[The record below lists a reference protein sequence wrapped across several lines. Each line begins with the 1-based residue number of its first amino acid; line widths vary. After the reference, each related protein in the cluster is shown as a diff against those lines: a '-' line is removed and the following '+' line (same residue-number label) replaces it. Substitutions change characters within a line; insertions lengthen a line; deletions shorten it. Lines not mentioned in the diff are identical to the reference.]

1 MRLSDLK
8 LSLHEL
14 RDKGFVPTLRTGS
27 TGVGYTLEQYLEVSE
42 NNLPIPDIGG
52 RTEVKAT
59 RLASTSLITLF
70 TFNKGVWQF
79 DQKEVLNRFGYIDA
93 KGRQALK
100 STVSSL
106 EENTQGFK
114 LTVDENEHA
123 VYLIHVPTSL
133 LVAKWSLWNLVSKFL
148 SKFERMLFVR
158 AEARNAQGTEEFHY
172 VEATILSEPDVETF
186 LSAMQHGVCMIDI
199 RMHLNEKGGVR
210 NRGTA
215 IRVRESEIPRLFS
228 KRMPLL

>member
-1 MRLSDLK
+1 MRLTDLT
-8 LSLHEL
+8 LTLREL
-14 RDKGFVPTLRTGS
+14 YNKGFVPTLRANS
-27 TGVGYTLEQYLEVSE
+27 TGVGYTLEHYLGVSE

-59 RLASTSLITLF
+59 RITSTSLITLF

-79 DQKEVLNRFGYIDA
+79 DQKEVLSRFGYKDA

-100 STVSSL
+100 STVNAV
-106 EENTQGFK
+106 EENAQGFK
-114 LTVDENEHA
+114 LTVDESEHTVA
-123 VYLIHVPTSL
+123 LIHVPSEV
-133 LVAKWSLWNLVSKFL
+133 LVAKWSLWTLVGKFL
-148 SKFERMLFVR
+148 LKFERMLFVR
-158 AEARNAQGTEEFHY
+158 AKSRKIHNTEEFHY
-172 VEATILSEPDVETF
+172 IEASILSEPDVETF

-215 IRVRESEIPRLFS
+215 IRVREADITRLFS